1 MLMTGDNVVVEAG
14 AKLEMVVIKK
24 NGDVTVDE
32 LVVGDDTVIGP
43 NTHIGLGAKIGA
55 SCMIKSLSLVQ
66 RGRKIPDATIIEGH
80 EVTDLNQTEECEMK
94 QFVEDQV
101 VASLGWHLA
110 SLVISFIP
118 VVISILVSVL
128 VIFLVTLFPHTIV
141 LLVALYPIC
150 MTIGHI
156 FVAICMLPLRSL
168 LVGGRASPGWEKVN
182 SRSFLRRQ
190 LATSL
195 YHSSLN
201 ILDGTV
207 VHHLVS
213 RFIFGAKIY
222 FKSSFIPR
230 LDEPDLTSVGECVFG
245 ANGVLLRNT
254 MFYPGGVARYGK
266 VDISDQVMI
275 LDRAVVSPDTAVKE
289 RVMVAPITAVYNDT
303 IHEEGTVL
311 LGTPAMNLTR
321 KKADDVEMEITSE
334 PLIFLLLQCFI
345 FIYFKYIVII
355 LTLSAFYA
363 NGVVFWRFFYC
374 DCYLGNGA
382 AIGISFVIFPLSL
395 LALVLVCLAL
405 CLAIKWIVIGNFERF
420 QSKGLIAVD
429 SWDVFRWM
437 VANQLIHTASPFVL
451 QLIDEF
457 WLTALFWKMMG
468 AKIGTNTRIDPD
480 VLLLEVDLLEI
491 GDNCRVEEEAT
502 LLCHRFNDGGLKL
515 ERIVIPSNSYIQNRA
530 VILPGSEVRDEH
542 VTMLPL
548 TPLNP
553 GEKVTAGH
561 WQGSPAERVN
571 IKTGKPLP
579 MAATRRSTLLT
590 ERTSISVRGIV

>member
-1 MLMTGDNVVVEAG
+1 
-14 AKLEMVVIKK
+14 
-24 NGDVTVDE
+24 
-32 LVVGDDTVIGP
+32 
-43 NTHIGLGAKIGA
+43 
-55 SCMIKSLSLVQ
+55 
-66 RGRKIPDATIIEGH
+66 
-80 EVTDLNQTEECEMK
+80 
-94 QFVEDQV
+94 
-101 VASLGWHLA
+101 
-110 SLVISFIP
+110 
-118 VVISILVSVL
+118 
-128 VIFLVTLFPHTIV
+128 
-141 LLVALYPIC
+141 
-150 MTIGHI
+150 
-156 FVAICMLPLRSL
+156 
-168 LVGGRASPGWEKVN
+168 
-182 SRSFLRRQ
+182 
-190 LATSL
+190 
-195 YHSSLN
+195 
-201 ILDGTV
+201 
-207 VHHLVS
+207 
-213 RFIFGAKIY
+213 
-222 FKSSFIPR
+222 
-230 LDEPDLTSVGECVFG
+230 
-245 ANGVLLRNT
+245 

-571 IKTGKPLP
+571 IKTGKPLQ

>member
-1 MLMTGDNVVVEAG
+1 MKLGQFIKAVAVLVLFISSWVAILPANVLLSKAFLLESRGIYHDGTGVNVARVHLGLFIAAIGVVMAAFLTYFVCLVILSSVYGYLLHKAIGKGPATIKRSSVTFGLWYVFDRIWFMTRMIGSGLLRGTIFYTWLYKFCGGDIGENNFFEGSDVRLPFMLTTGDNVVVEAG

-32 LVVGDDTVIGP
+32 LVVGDGTVIGP

-207 VHHLVS
+207 GH
-213 RFIFGAKIY
+213 
-222 FKSSFIPR
+222 SFHFR
-230 LDEPDLTSVGECVFG
+230 
-245 ANGVLLRNT
+245 
-254 MFYPGGVARYGK
+254 GK
-266 VDISDQVMI
+266 
-275 LDRAVVSPDTAVKE
+275 
-289 RVMVAPITAVYNDT
+289 N
-303 IHEEGTVL
+303 
-311 LGTPAMNLTR
+311 
-321 KKADDVEMEITSE
+321 
-334 PLIFLLLQCFI
+334 LLQ
-345 FIYFKYIVII
+345 K
-355 LTLSAFYA
+355 
-363 NGVVFWRFFYC
+363 
-374 DCYLGNGA
+374 
-382 AIGISFVIFPLSL
+382 
-395 LALVLVCLAL
+395 
-405 CLAIKWIVIGNFERF
+405 
-420 QSKGLIAVD
+420 
-429 SWDVFRWM
+429 
-437 VANQLIHTASPFVL
+437 QLHT
-451 QLIDEF
+451 
-457 WLTALFWKMMG
+457 
-468 AKIGTNTRIDPD
+468 
-480 VLLLEVDLLEI
+480 
-491 GDNCRVEEEAT
+491 
-502 LLCHRFNDGGLKL
+502 
-515 ERIVIPSNSYIQNRA
+515 
-530 VILPGSEVRDEH
+530 
-542 VTMLPL
+542 
-548 TPLNP
+548 
-553 GEKVTAGH
+553 
-561 WQGSPAERVN
+561 
-571 IKTGKPLP
+571 
-579 MAATRRSTLLT
+579 ST
-590 ERTSISVRGIV
+590 